1 MNHVLQYITLPN
13 ITAVVGI
20 TIGLVIAYL
29 NCKNDQQPEIYF
41 LSFICVSLGLLLMA
55 LLALDTSNKQEQSWK
70 TIYQTGDN
78 ITLNI
83 KNDNLDISTDQT
95 IGSNAEKL
103 KPNTPVNVT
112 ATKDKDTTT
121 KTVNIEK
128 IDGKLTPNS
137 KIVKV
142 KYQKETSSIRI
153 TVTNTTSDDLDSLF
167 DN

>member
-41 LSFICVSLGLLLMA
+41 LSFICVSLGLLL
-55 LLALDTSNKQEQSWK
+55 LALDTSNKQEQSWK

-95 IGSNAEKL
+95 IGSNAE
-103 KPNTPVNVT
+103 N
-112 ATKDKDTTT
+112 
-121 KTVNIEK
+121 
-128 IDGKLTPNS
+128 
-137 KIVKV
+137 
-142 KYQKETSSIRI
+142 
-153 TVTNTTSDDLDSLF
+153 
-167 DN
+167 

>member
-20 TIGLVIAYL
+20 TIGLVIACL
-29 NCKNDQQPEIYF
+29 NCKNDQRPEIYF
-41 LSFICVSLGLLLMA
+41 LSFICVGLGLLLMA

-83 KNDNLDISTDQT
+83 KNNDLDISTDQT

-112 ATKDKDTTT
+112 AKKDKDTTT
-121 KTVNIEK
+121 RTVNIEK

-137 KIVKV
+137 KIIKV

>member
-1 MNHVLQYITLPN
+1 MT
-13 ITAVVGI
+13 
-20 TIGLVIAYL
+20 
-29 NCKNDQQPEIYF
+29 
-41 LSFICVSLGLLLMA
+41 
-55 LLALDTSNKQEQSWK
+55 NKWK

-142 KYQKETSSIRI
+142 KYQKETSRIRI

>member
-1 MNHVLQYITLPN
+1 MDLTLQYITLPN

-29 NCKNDQQPEIYF
+29 NSKNDKQPDIYV
-41 LSFICVSLGLLLMA
+41 LSFICVGLSLLLMA
-55 LLALDTSNKQEQSWK
+55 LLALETSNKQEQSWK

-83 KNDNLDISTDQT
+83 KNNDLDISTDQT

-121 KTVNIEK
+121 RTVNIEK
-128 IDGKLTPNS
+128 IDGKLTPKS

-153 TVTNTTSDDLDSLF
+153 IVTNTTYDDLDSLF
-167 DN
+167 EN

>member
-83 KNDNLDISTDQT
+83 KNDNLDILTDQT

-142 KYQKETSSIRI
+142 KYQKN
-153 TVTNTTSDDLDSLF
+153 VTYSYNSHKYNF
-167 DN
+167 